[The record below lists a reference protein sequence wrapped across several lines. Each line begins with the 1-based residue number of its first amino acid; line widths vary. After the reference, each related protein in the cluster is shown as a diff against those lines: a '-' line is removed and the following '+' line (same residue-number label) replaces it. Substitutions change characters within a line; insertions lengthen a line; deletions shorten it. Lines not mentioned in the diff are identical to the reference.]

1 MCGMVI
7 PILQMKRLRFR
18 EENLFSQGLV
28 ISARARIENQAV
40 LSPSSMSPSL
50 GGSHSETAH
59 PPYPPVG
66 ILLALDWCHSSL
78 AGTLRLEGARS
89 PPV

>member
-7 PILQMKRLRFR
+7 PILQMKRLRLR
-18 EENLFSQGLV
+18 EENLFSQGLG
-28 ISARARIENQAV
+28 ISVRARIENQAV

-50 GGSHSETAH
+50 GGSHSETPH

-66 ILLALDWCHSSL
+66 VLLALDWGHSSL
-78 AGTLRLEGARS
+78 ARILWLEGARS

>member
-7 PILQMKRLRFR
+7 PILQTKRLRFR

-28 ISARARIENQAV
+28 ISVRARIENQAV
-40 LSPSSMSPSL
+40 LSPSSMPPSL
-50 GGSHSETAH
+50 GGSHFETAR

-66 ILLALDWCHSSL
+66 ILLALDWGHSSL

>member
-18 EENLFSQGLV
+18 EENLFSQGLLV
-28 ISARARIENQAV
+28 SARARIENQAV
-40 LSPSSMSPSL
+40 LSPSSTSPSF
-50 GGSHSETAH
+50 GGSHSETPH

-66 ILLALDWCHSSL
+66 ILLALDWGHSSL
-78 AGTLRLEGARS
+78 ARTLQLEGARS
-89 PPV
+89 PSV